1 MQKINFKNK
10 KILFRTIFCAFTFL
24 IVGVFTSQCFA
35 ENSSQNNKL
44 STFQYLKKLNTIFD
58 FVQRNYVDDVD
69 AKVLYEGAVKGLMES
84 LDDPYTSYLDEETIR
99 DLSDTTTGNFGG
111 VGLSISKAVESKPG
125 KPAYV
130 EVASPIEDS
139 PGAKAGILAGDYITE
154 IDGKPTAPMTMQ
166 DVLDHLRGEV
176 GKPVTVTVLRGKNL
190 KFSVELVRA
199 LIEVPTVKYGMIN
212 STGYL
217 RIIQFTPD
225 TPERVQDAIDF
236 FEKNKFANM
245 IIDLRDNPGGLITSV
260 ADVAD
265 KFIDGG
271 VIVSTKSRIS
281 DAASVYTAT
290 PDGTTMPKGIPIVVL
305 INKGSASASEILA
318 GAIQDHDR
326 GLVVGRRSFGKGLVQ
341 RPVNLP
347 DGSMIRLTISKYYTP
362 SGRCIQKPYEKG
374 KEKEYRMDV
383 INRFNSGELTNADS
397 IHFPDSLKFQTLKKG
412 RTVYGGGGIMPD
424 YFVPLDTTQNTNLY
438 RQIVA
443 KRILVDANLRY
454 LAKNRTKIKEKY
466 PTFEDY
472 KKKFKVP
479 EVIVSNIFYEAEKQ
493 IKGEFSAEEKEK
505 TAVLLKQM
513 LRALIARDLWDM
525 NEYFAIIYEDD
536 DIVNKALQLLE
547 E

>member
-1 MQKINFKNK
+1 
-10 KILFRTIFCAFTFL
+10 
-24 IVGVFTSQCFA
+24 
-35 ENSSQNNKL
+35 
-44 STFQYLKKLNTIFD
+44 
-58 FVQRNYVDDVD
+58 
-69 AKVLYEGAVKGLMES
+69 
-84 LDDPYTSYLDEETIR
+84 
-99 DLSDTTTGNFGG
+99 
-111 VGLSISKAVESKPG
+111 
-125 KPAYV
+125 
-130 EVASPIEDS
+130 
-139 PGAKAGILAGDYITE
+139 
-154 IDGKPTAPMTMQ
+154 
-166 DVLDHLRGEV
+166 
-176 GKPVTVTVLRGKNL
+176 
-190 KFSVELVRA
+190 
-199 LIEVPTVKYGMIN
+199 
-212 STGYL
+212 
-217 RIIQFTPD
+217 
-225 TPERVQDAIDF
+225 
-236 FEKNKFANM
+236 
-245 IIDLRDNPGGLITSV
+245 
-260 ADVAD
+260 
-265 KFIDGG
+265 
-271 VIVSTKSRIS
+271 
-281 DAASVYTAT
+281 
-290 PDGTTMPKGIPIVVL
+290 
-305 INKGSASASEILA
+305 
-318 GAIQDHDR
+318 
-326 GLVVGRRSFGKGLVQ
+326 LVQ

-412 RTVYGGGGIMPD
+412 RIVYGGGGIMPD

-454 LAKNRTKIKEKY
+454 LAQNRTKIKEKY

-479 EVIVSNIFYEAEKQ
+479 EVIVSNIFSEAEKQ